1 MHAETRD
8 EASAQNLQDVIRGM
22 MALARLQ
29 VAQHA
34 ELAAFVDS
42 LELSGHDKT
51 VTLGFSVPAEVVDSL
66 LLKRA
71 ARPAP
76 APAPGEQQEQ
86 APPSTPAL

>member
-1 MHAETRD
+1 
-8 EASAQNLQDVIRGM
+8 M
-22 MALARLQ
+22 MALARMQ

-66 LLKRA
+66 FLKRA
-71 ARPAP
+71 AQPAP
-76 APAPGEQQEQ
+76 APAPGEQQQKQ